1 MDKGSFE
8 VTDSLLSTCAEVLC
22 CTILGMVYSYNGG
35 SLGASGAKGKLQSAI
50 VVMLFHSP

>member
-1 MDKGSFE
+1 
-8 VTDSLLSTCAEVLC
+8 
-22 CTILGMVYSYNGG
+22 MVYNFNGG